1 MFICLL
7 VICLR
12 YIGRHPHTNFIR
24 TAIGAPCQAAYRP
37 RKCPQHHSPQ
47 LPLKPAKLTTPQLG
61 QGTLLVGPTPT
72 SPSRFDCSTSFWNLK
87 LSWYQ
92 PAKKMLPD
100 QSNQSKSKSN
110 HVLELEVLNHFLSIE
125 GQTSTRTRYMER
137 QPHLKVRMRA
147 MLVSWLVL
155 IHYKLRLSPET
166 LNLAINILDRYL
178 SREVVAKCNLQL
190 VGVTS
195 MLIASKFVESGSPCG
210 VALVVYLCD
219 GAYNK
224 NDVVAMELRILSTLN
239 YQLFVPTTYSFH
251 VIYAGI
257 CQSNTITDEVS
268 RFILDCVLVS
278 YQLLE
283 FLPSQV
289 ACATL
294 FIARKVTGNTHWT
307 PGMADVTG
315 YNEDELL
322 PVARSILSSISL
334 LTSDLESVYK
344 KHGRLRLGKIST
356 LLLAAW
362 YDDLYNGYCRPKS
375 F

>member
-1 MFICLL
+1 M
-7 VICLR
+7 
-12 YIGRHPHTNFIR
+12 
-24 TAIGAPCQAAYRP
+24 
-37 RKCPQHHSPQ
+37 S
-47 LPLKPAKLTTPQLG
+47 
-61 QGTLLVGPTPT
+61 
-72 SPSRFDCSTSFWNLK
+72 
-87 LSWYQ
+87 
-92 PAKKMLPD
+92 PD
-100 QSNQSKSKSN
+100 QSKQCESN
-110 HVLELEVLNHFLSIE
+110 HNVLEVLGHFLSVE

-155 IHYKLRLSPET
+155 IHHKLRLAPET

-178 SREVVAKCNLQL
+178 SREVVAKYNLQL
-190 VGVTS
+190 VGATS

-210 VALVVYLCD
+210 VALIVYLCD
-219 GAYNK
+219 GAYK
-224 NDVVAMELRILSTLN
+224 TTDVIAMELRILSTLE
-239 YQLFVPTTYSFH
+239 YQLLVPTTYSFH
-251 VIYAGI
+251 VIYADI

-268 RFILDCVLVS
+268 HFILDCVLVS

-283 FLPSQV
+283 YLPSQV
-289 ACATL
+289 ACAAL

-307 PGMADVTG
+307 QGLADVTG

-322 PVARSILSSISL
+322 PVASSILSAISF

-362 YDDLYNGYCRPKS
+362 YDDLYNGYCRPK
-375 F
+375 